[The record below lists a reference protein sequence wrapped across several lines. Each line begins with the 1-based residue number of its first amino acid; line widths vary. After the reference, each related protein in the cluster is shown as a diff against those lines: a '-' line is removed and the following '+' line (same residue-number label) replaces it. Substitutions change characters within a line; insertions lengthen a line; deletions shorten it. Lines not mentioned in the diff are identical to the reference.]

1 MLDRLIRLR
10 QELHQ
15 HPELSQREMLTAQRI
30 HSFVSAHQ
38 PSEIITKIGGE
49 GLAVCYN
56 FSELG
61 PTVAIRCE
69 LDALP
74 IKEENQM
81 PYRSVV
87 KGVSHKCGHDGHMA
101 IVAGLS
107 QWLKKQTFNK
117 GKIVLLFQP
126 AEEIGKGAYDML
138 QDEKFISLG
147 IDYMFALHNIPGE
160 KMHSIITMDESFS
173 AEVISCSIRLEG
185 YESHAAEPEK
195 GISPAVALSKL
206 VANLSQ
212 LNVPETDDKNYAV
225 LTPVYMTM
233 GEQAYGISPAHGEI
247 HYTIRTWSAE
257 PMAELRSSIQQKV
270 ETICKEEQLKFEI
283 EWFEHFA
290 AARNINSCNNLIRKA
305 ARASDFNLLER
316 PHPFKFG
323 EDFGWFSKQYK
334 TAMFGLGAGV
344 DTPSL
349 HSRTYD
355 FPDEL
360 IETGMKMFRE
370 IISRLLQS

>member
-1 MLDRLIRLR
+1 MLDELIRLR

-15 HPELSQREMLTAQRI
+15 HPELSHKETLTAQRI
-30 HSFVSAHQ
+30 YSFVSAHQ

-56 FSELG
+56 YSEVG

-74 IKEENQM
+74 IEEENQLA
-81 PYRSVV
+81 YQSVV

-107 QWLKKQTFNK
+107 PWLREQNFNK
-117 GKIVLLFQP
+117 GKVVLLFQP
-126 AEEIGKGAYDML
+126 AEEIGKGAYDMV
-138 QDEKFISLG
+138 QDEKLASLG

-160 KMHSIITMDESFS
+160 KKHSIITMDERFS
-173 AEVISCSIRLEG
+173 AEVISCSIKLEG
-185 YESHAAEPEK
+185 QESHAAEPEK
-195 GISPAVALSKL
+195 GISPAAALSMLIAALSKL
-206 VANLSQ
+206 
-212 LNVPETDDKNYAV
+212 NVPQTQNNNYAV
-225 LTPVYMTM
+225 LTPVYMHM
-233 GEQAYGISPAHGEI
+233 GEQAYGISPALGEI

-257 PMAELRSSIQQKV
+257 TMAELRSRIQHQV
-270 ETICKEEQLKFEI
+270 EIVCKEERLRFKL

-290 AARNINSCNNLIRKA
+290 AAQNNSFCNKLVKQA
-305 ARASDFNLLER
+305 ARANDFDVIEK

-323 EDFGWFSKQYK
+323 EDFGWFSKAYK
-334 TAMFGLGAGV
+334 TAMFGLGAGRG
-344 DTPSL
+344 TPAL

-360 IETGMKMFRE
+360 IETGVKMFEE
-370 IISRLLQS
+370 IITRLLED